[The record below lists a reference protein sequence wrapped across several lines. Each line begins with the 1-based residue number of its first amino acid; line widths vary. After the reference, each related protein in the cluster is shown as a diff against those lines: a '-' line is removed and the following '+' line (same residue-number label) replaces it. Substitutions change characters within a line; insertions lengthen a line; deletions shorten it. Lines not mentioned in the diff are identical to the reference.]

1 MVALPNIKRH
11 KTVPVHVRN
20 VTVGGDAPV
29 IVQSMTNTDT
39 ADVNAT
45 FEQVKKLFLAGSEIV
60 RVTVNNEDAAK
71 GVVKLREKLDHAG
84 LDVPLVG
91 CFHYNGHTLLSE
103 VDGLARALDKYRIN
117 PGNVGFGQKRDRQ
130 YEIMVEK
137 AIEYDKPIRIGV
149 NWGSLDQ
156 DLSTKLMDENALKS
170 DPASADE
177 VMRETLVQSALI
189 SAKKAEDIGLSA
201 DKIILSAKV
210 SRVQDLIAV
219 YTALAQR
226 SNYALHLG
234 LTEAGMGS
242 KGIVATALGEGILL
256 QQGIGDT
263 IRASLTPEPNGNRTL
278 EVKVCQEILQSLG
291 LRSFTPEVS
300 ACPGCGRTTSTFFQE
315 LAQDIQRYLD
325 VKMPVWTTRYPG
337 VETMKVA
344 VMGCIVNGPGESKHA
359 DIGIS
364 LPGTG
369 EQPVAPVFI
378 DGKKAHTLR
387 GDKIAQDFQHIV
399 EDYVQ
404 KRYGT

>member
-189 SAKKAEDIGLSA
+189 SA
-201 DKIILSAKV
+201 
-210 SRVQDLIAV
+210 
-219 YTALAQR
+219 
-226 SNYALHLG
+226 
-234 LTEAGMGS
+234 
-242 KGIVATALGEGILL
+242 
-256 QQGIGDT
+256 
-263 IRASLTPEPNGNRTL
+263 
-278 EVKVCQEILQSLG
+278 
-291 LRSFTPEVS
+291 
-300 ACPGCGRTTSTFFQE
+300 
-315 LAQDIQRYLD
+315 
-325 VKMPVWTTRYPG
+325 
-337 VETMKVA
+337 
-344 VMGCIVNGPGESKHA
+344 
-359 DIGIS
+359 
-364 LPGTG
+364 
-369 EQPVAPVFI
+369 
-378 DGKKAHTLR
+378 
-387 GDKIAQDFQHIV
+387 
-399 EDYVQ
+399 
-404 KRYGT
+404 